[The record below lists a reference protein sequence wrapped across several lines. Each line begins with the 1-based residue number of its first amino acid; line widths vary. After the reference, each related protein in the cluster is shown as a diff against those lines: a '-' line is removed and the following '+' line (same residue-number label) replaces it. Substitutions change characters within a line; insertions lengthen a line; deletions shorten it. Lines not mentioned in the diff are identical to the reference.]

1 MILYHH
7 LNESVQWFTHLY
19 ISSKTGI
26 EKGGDHFGGADTDHV
41 AVSGLLSLRNA
52 TSELWDS
59 VNHSAHNTGSD
70 NDVLIGVVDVE
81 DLGDLTGESGDI
93 AMSVDDV
100 GSLSQ
105 LNVGNVELGGVL
117 GKPDLVGIKDG
128 EGGAHTL
135 GKTGLA
141 LTIEV
146 GSATI
151 DESEEDSFVVNG
163 VVTDESLSLL
173 RGGLLELFGSESSA
187 LKVWSSL

>member
-41 AVSGLLSLRNA
+41 AVSGLLSLTNA
-52 TSELWDS
+52 SPEFWDR
-59 VNHSAHNTGSD
+59 VNHSAHNTGCD
-70 NDVLIGVVDVE
+70 DDVLVGVVHVE
-81 DLGDLTGESGDI
+81 DLGDLAGDGGDI

-117 GKPDLVGIKDG
+117 GEPDLVGVKDG
-128 EGGAHTL
+128 EGRAHRL
-135 GKTGLA
+135 GKSGLA

-146 GSATI
+146 GGATV

-173 RGGLLELFGSESSA
+173 RGCLLKLFGSESSA